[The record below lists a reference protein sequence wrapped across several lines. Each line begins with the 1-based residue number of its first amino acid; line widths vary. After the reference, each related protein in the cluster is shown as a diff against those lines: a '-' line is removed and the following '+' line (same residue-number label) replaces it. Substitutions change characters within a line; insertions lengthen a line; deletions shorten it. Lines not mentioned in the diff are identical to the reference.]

1 MTLGE
6 LIERLE
12 ELRDDVG
19 ADAEVRLMT
28 QPNWPFENSIRGV
41 TTADEI
47 LAADID
53 DGETTDVEISD
64 EDAIGNVVYIVEGG
78 QIGYGSKN
86 AWNLC

>member
-19 ADAEVRLMT
+19 DDAEVRLMT
-28 QPNWPFENSIRGV
+28 QPNWPFENSIRGL
-41 TTADEI
+41 TTAEEI
-47 LAADID
+47 AR
-53 DGETTDVEISD
+53 SD
-64 EDAIGNVVYIVEGG
+64 EDEDGDDEVEVDENVVYIVEGG